1 MTNGGEIMEVFDVE
15 VFINVTNF
23 ELMCIGLEKR
33 VKED

>member
-1 MTNGGEIMEVFDVE
+1 MSLVVKMEEVFDVE
-15 VFINVTNF
+15 VLISVTNF